1 MLKNNYDNLNQLISD
16 IKLNCDLQD
25 QEIFWILEK
34 ILNKSQASLLAK
46 KSFSLSSLE
55 LNSLKLLLNK
65 YKLENIPLQYLLGSV
80 NFLNLKILVKS
91 PILIPRSETE
101 EWCDF
106 LIKKFKKENL
116 KNLKVLDL
124 CSGSGCIGLAI
135 AKEFK
140 DFEVISSDI
149 SETACDLILENKEL
163 NKVKNLKVI
172 KSDLFKNLKNYK
184 FDILIANP
192 PYISEKD
199 YLGLDNKIKKWEDS
213 RALVS
218 GNDGLDLIRDI
229 VLGSVQNNIDRL
241 YIEIGH
247 DQAGLIKT
255 IAYNNN
261 YKKVIIYKDFAD
273 KDRLAEIF

>member
-91 PILIPRSETE
+91 PILIPRPETE

-106 LIKKFKKENL
+106 LIKKLKKEKF
-116 KNLKVLDL
+116 KNLKILDL
-124 CSGSGCIGLAI
+124 CSGSGCIGLTI

-149 SETACDLILENKEL
+149 SEIACDLILENKEL
-163 NKVKNLKVI
+163 NKIKNLKVI